1 MNFSQEESPFG
12 SLGWLIDRTTPGG
25 EVIGSG
31 WLVKDG
37 TAISAAHCLL
47 PYIDLVEAVAF
58 EIPGTGE
65 RFGVREIA
73 VHGLFDPW
81 MAKRTASQAGL
92 WPPLELA
99 GWRYNVAAVE
109 LLPSMKPMN
118 KDTPARI
125 TRASLQIDSDRE
137 PDLTG
142 QANRVQITTIL
153 QTLINARNL
162 GTLCLRDA
170 RNRTVARFYMS
181 DSKLTHI
188 QYKQYQNEAALTK
201 LLSSDDGDYNFFFFR
216 EIDPEWINFPPAQ
229 QTTAGMLMNAYSAME
244 EAIEL
249 YESLGG
255 DTALAIQ
262 TAASLSVGDL
272 PPDAR
277 VAVACIW
284 NHIKYGVPLPRL
296 LKSCSFDGR
305 SILLSI
311 KYLVDTGQATIT
323 QVDPVVAPGSAPLN
337 MADKCEARR
346 GHEIF
351 ALSVDPKSRGGILE
365 SGYVLDVVE
374 GSDNTQFVHSI
385 GLPLEAIGS
394 PIIMNQQVVGIHA
407 GPMIQGS
414 EPYREWI
421 HPGLFISSEA
431 VYDCLG
437 IKPPGAPAAPAS
449 APTMEVSRPDL
460 DDFDTADSAA
470 TSNEFEALASEDE
483 GVETKTMG
491 TISGLFTTMKGMFQS
506 VAVKGEGLEVSLLRQ
521 GLDSEKYDKVSM
533 ETGLRVGDTIRLR
546 VRALSPCYLAVLYAS
561 GNGQNHLLLYP
572 ETLPASA
579 SLMKGASETIP
590 NRMIS
595 IRQPAGNRSF
605 SGLPIGSGG
614 EIDELFVLYSEQD
627 FIPETIMGKAVEDVT
642 PALSALLKGT
652 AAMEFL
658 RISHSGGELKRAREG
673 DPKSF
678 FAGRVL
684 LQLKS

>member
-12 SLGWLIDRTTPGG
+12 SIGWLIDRTAPGG
-25 EVIGSG
+25 EVIGSA

-37 TAISAAHCLL
+37 TAISAAHCLVPFL
-47 PYIDLVEAVAF
+47 ELVEAVAF

-65 RFGVREIA
+65 RFGVREIS

-81 MAKRTASQAGL
+81 MAKRSASQSGL

-99 GWRYNVAAVE
+99 GWRYNIAAVE
-109 LLPSMKPMN
+109 LLPALKPMN
-118 KDTPARI
+118 KDTPGRI
-125 TRASLQIDSDRE
+125 TKACMQADFDRE

-162 GTLCLRDA
+162 GTLCLRDS

-181 DSKLTHI
+181 DSRLTHI

-216 EIDPEWINFPPAQ
+216 EIDPEWVNFSPAQ
-229 QTTAGMLMNAYSAME
+229 QSTTAMLMNGYTAME

-249 YESLGG
+249 YETLGG

-262 TAASLSVGDL
+262 TAPSLSVGDL

-305 SILLSI
+305 SILLSV
-311 KYLVDTGQATIT
+311 KYLVDTGQATVT
-323 QVDPVVAPGSAPLN
+323 QVDPVSAPGSAPLN
-337 MADKCEARR
+337 MAEKCQARR

-374 GSDNTQFVHSI
+374 GSEDTQFVHSI
-385 GLPLEAIGS
+385 GLPLEAVGS
-394 PIIMNQQVVGIHA
+394 PIIMNQQVVGIHV

-421 HPGLFISSEA
+421 HPSLFISSET

-437 IKPPGAPAAPAS
+437 IKPPGAPAAPAA
-449 APTMEVSRPDL
+449 APTMEVSKPDL
-460 DDFDTADSAA
+460 DDYDTVDSADS
-470 TSNEFEALASEDE
+470 EYQALANEE
-483 GVETKTMG
+483 EEVQTKTMG
-491 TISGLFTTMKGMFQS
+491 TISGLFTSMKGMFQS
-506 VAVKGEGLEVSLLRQ
+506 VAVKGEGLEVSLLKQ
-521 GLDSEKYDKVSM
+521 GLDSEKYDKVAM

-546 VRALSPCYLAVLYAS
+546 VRALSPCYLAVLYAD

-579 SLMKGASETIP
+579 PLMKGASETIP

-605 SGLPIGSGG
+605 SGLPISSGG
-614 EIDELFVLYSEQD
+614 DIDELFVLYSEQD
-627 FIPETIMGKAVEDVT
+627 FIPETIMGRPVEDVT
-642 PALSALLKGT
+642 PVLSALLRGT
-652 AAMEFL
+652 SAMEFL
-658 RISHSGGELKRAREG
+658 RISYSGGELRRASES